1 MNFVFL
7 SQASVNQVTNQT
19 HQVKVLEFCHVFYI
33 CLLLGV
39 MVVWLFIKTL
49 LISRTLHNP
58 HRLEQL
64 VLAKKQFYD
73 VKTKIGTKLQ
83 TEDREFF

>member
-1 MNFVFL
+1 MF
-7 SQASVNQVTNQT
+7 
-19 HQVKVLEFCHVFYI
+19 
-33 CLLLGV
+33 
-39 MVVWLFIKTL
+39 VWLFIKTL
-49 LISRTLHNP
+49 LISRTSHNP